1 MLHPMLLEAGLL
13 RVPKILVLLFAFFFF
28 LSCFLS
34 LFFQCLYRTSI
45 PWSSTICI
53 LLSATPLRLPHFTDS
68 WGTRWTRNRAFSA
81 LNGLRLMSSR
91 AWFLGCLLHWTGT
104 GGVFWNLFFCCVG
117 SFILRRGI
125 VGGRSFPLPSAL
137 LCKVRLLFRKSSLL
151 IYTVSVLWDS
161 LRTGKNHGLAI
172 PVYIQALVAGGLA
185 DSFE

>member
-81 LNGLRLMSSR
+81 LPQGKKTARGRLETAQTNGILS
-91 AWFLGCLLHWTGT
+91 LGG
-104 GGVFWNLFFCCVG
+104 
-117 SFILRRGI
+117 RRG
-125 VGGRSFPLPSAL
+125 GATGSNHRGPPGRGGAARAGPGRSIGAVLPGCCGA
-137 LCKVRLLFRKSSLL
+137 
-151 IYTVSVLWDS
+151 
-161 LRTGKNHGLAI
+161 A
-172 PVYIQALVAGGLA
+172 AGAAERPPAPKKTQSPKAKRAGA
-185 DSFE
+185 AVFA